1 MLDWSDETSF
11 DDETSYDEPLAEEYT
26 DDPYQDSEDL
36 VDEDSAQGA
45 LDEMQD
51 ALERDPG
58 VDLDN
63 VDTSI
68 EQEWSDTYLT
78 DNTAP
83 ASGVDRMALQTYRT
97 SLSEHLFDQLE
108 QLDLPSNK
116 LSWAL
121 RIIET
126 LNPDGYLTESIQE
139 IAKDSAEGETVSE
152 ELLQSVLEEIHK
164 LHPAGVGARDLREC
178 LLIQLHDIQKVDPV
192 QELACQVVQE
202 CFDELAGRDFD
213 TMERLTGASRESL
226 ETAISLIQALNPRP
240 GAEFCDVEDNYII
253 PDVFVQYIDGE
264 WVVDV
269 NDDAIPSVRINS
281 TYAQAVNEAS
291 TKEQRS
297 FLRAQLRDAKVLLDG
312 LKHRSSTL
320 LKAAT
325 AIVEEQQ
332 AFFEQGESL
341 MRPLLRSDI
350 ALMLGVHESTISRIT
365 MRKYL
370 SCPRGV
376 FELSYFFSSHV
387 HTKQGNEISSRAI
400 KALIR
405 QFTDEEDPSKPL
417 SDSSIATM
425 LRAKDIRIARRTVAK
440 YRESL
445 SIPPSKARQL
455 SI

>member
-1 MLDWSDETSF
+1 MLDWSDESSS

-36 VDEDSAQGA
+36 IDEDSAQGA

-192 QELACQVVQE
+192 QELACQVVQ
-202 CFDELAGRDFD
+202 DQGAVLVVDRAAAPAPQVVLGHLLQPAGRDVAAAGHVAQEGHD
-213 TMERLTGASRESL
+213 LRGALR
-226 ETAISLIQALNPRP
+226 A
-240 GAEFCDVEDNYII
+240 AEGDN
-253 PDVFVQYIDGE
+253 DDG
-264 WVVDV
+264 VVD
-269 NDDAIPSVRINS
+269 RGCGC
-281 TYAQAVNEAS
+281 
-291 TKEQRS
+291 RC
-297 FLRAQLRDAKVLLDG
+297 R
-312 LKHRSSTL
+312 HRPT
-320 LKAAT
+320 
-325 AIVEEQQ
+325 
-332 AFFEQGESL
+332 
-341 MRPLLRSDI
+341 P
-350 ALMLGVHESTISRIT
+350 
-365 MRKYL
+365 
-370 SCPRGV
+370 
-376 FELSYFFSSHV
+376 
-387 HTKQGNEISSRAI
+387 
-400 KALIR
+400 
-405 QFTDEEDPSKPL
+405 
-417 SDSSIATM
+417 
-425 LRAKDIRIARRTVAK
+425 
-440 YRESL
+440 
-445 SIPPSKARQL
+445 
-455 SI
+455 